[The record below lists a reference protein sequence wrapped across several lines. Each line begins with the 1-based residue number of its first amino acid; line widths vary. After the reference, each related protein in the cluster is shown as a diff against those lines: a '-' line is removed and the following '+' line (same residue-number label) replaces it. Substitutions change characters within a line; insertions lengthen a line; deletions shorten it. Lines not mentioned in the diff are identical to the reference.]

1 MTAHRKGG
9 EGMFP
14 FRLAVAAAASV
25 VAGSA
30 TAAAGQPINL
40 LAPTPLTP
48 SSAAIQQAPLPPPG
62 GAVAPSPT
70 PAITVSSYLSA
81 VPYLEAAQTALQG
94 GRYGAAHAVLEQ
106 AETRLL
112 NDGAV
117 ADAARISAGGQALTQ
132 VRLARDAAIRRDRR
146 TALTAV
152 SMAIAAAQEPLQPQ
166 PVPVDAQS
174 ARQPLAVTPAPA
186 APPVPMI
193 TKALLPGHWQLG
205 SWQYHWVPPET
216 QLRTVET
223 RPWVQGRYV
232 WRDGAWTWVPSHYGD
247 E

>member
-1 MTAHRKGG
+1 
-9 EGMFP
+9 MFP
-14 FRLAVAAAASV
+14 PRLALAAAAGV
-25 VAGSA
+25 VAISGTASA
-30 TAAAGQPINL
+30 G
-40 LAPTPLTP
+40 PT
-48 SSAAIQQAPLPPPG
+48 IQQAPLPPPSST
-62 GAVAPSPT
+62 AAPSPT
-70 PAITVSSYLSA
+70 PAVEVSTYGVA
-81 VPYLEAAQTALQG
+81 VPYLDAAQTALAG
-94 GRYGAAHAVLEQ
+94 GRYGAARAALEQ

-117 ADAARISAGGQALTQ
+117 SDATAISAGGQALTQ
-132 VRLARDAAIRRDRR
+132 VRLVREAVIHHDQR

-152 SMAIAAAQEPLQPQ
+152 SLAIAAAQEPLQRQ
-166 PVPVDAQS
+166 RVPVEAQP
-174 ARQPLAVTPAPA
+174 APRPPAVVPTPA
-186 APPVPMI
+186 APPVPII

-216 QLRTVET
+216 QLRIVET